1 MAENWRPI
9 GKIFVY
15 GTLMRGMHNHQLLA
29 PFVASV
35 QVATVQ
41 GRLLHLEQEGYPVLL
56 EGSGRVQGELVELTD
71 ETAALHILD
80 LLEEFY
86 GPDQPENVYERRLTA
101 VSVSEEVVSAWVY
114 VCAALTE
121 ERCLAEGK
129 AVENGN
135 WREFAAV
142 DIIKNS
148 TGDH

>member
-1 MAENWRPI
+1 M
-9 GKIFVY
+9 
-15 GTLMRGMHNHQLLA
+15 
-29 PFVASV
+29 
-35 QVATVQ
+35 Q

-142 DIIKNS
+142 DIVKNS